1 MPAKLLHRLRPG
13 ITVCVPSIPPR
24 AGYLARALGSIA
36 AQSRQAD
43 AMSVVIDR
51 ERNGAAVTRSRALAA
66 ARTDVVTFLDDDDT
80 MNPDHLVKLRQFMA
94 DTGADFVFSWFDV
107 VGGIDPFPQ
116 HFGKVWDPA
125 DPTHTTVVT
134 MVKTELAQSVGFVA
148 PEGGDGAGGS
158 GEDWSFTLGC
168 LAAGAKIMHL
178 PEKTWKWYH
187 NSGNTSGRND
197 RW

>member
-1 MPAKLLHRLRPG
+1 MSARLLSGLRPG
-13 ITVCVPSIPPR
+13 ITVCVPSIPVR
-24 AGYLARALGSIA
+24 QQYLGRALTSIA
-36 AQSRQAD
+36 EQKRPAD
-43 AMSVVIDR
+43 AISVAIDR

-80 MNPDHLVKLRQFMA
+80 MNTDHLLRLESFMR

-107 VGGIDPFPQ
+107 IGGRDPFPQ
-116 HFGKVWDPA
+116 HFGKEWDPA

-134 MVKTELAQSVGFVA
+134 MVRTELAQSVGFVA

-158 GEDWSFTLGC
+158 GEDWNFTLGC
-168 LAAGAKIMHL
+168 LAAGATIKHL
-178 PEKTWKWYH
+178 PARTWKWYH
-187 NSGNTSGRND
+187 NTGNTSGRND

>member
-1 MPAKLLHRLRPG
+1 VPAIGYPRLRPG
-13 ITVCVPSIPPR
+13 ITVCVPSIPVR
-24 AGYLARALGSIA
+24 GHYLGRALTSIA
-36 AQSRQAD
+36 GQLRPAD
-43 AMSVVIDR
+43 AISVAVDR

-66 ARTDVVTFLDDDDT
+66 VRTDVVTFLDDDDT
-80 MNPDHLVKLRQFMA
+80 MNPDHLLRLESFMI

-107 VGGIDPFPQ
+107 IGGRDPFPQ
-116 HFGKVWDPA
+116 HFGKVWNPD

-134 MVKTELAQSVGFVA
+134 MVRTELARSVGFVA
-148 PEGGDGAGGS
+148 PENGDGAGGS

-178 PEKTWKWYH
+178 PERTWKWYH
-187 NSGNTSGRND
+187 NTGNTSGRND

>member
-1 MPAKLLHRLRPG
+1 VPNTRQG
-13 ITVCVPSIPPR
+13 DITVCVPSIPPR
-24 AGYLARALGSIA
+24 ARSGLLARSLASIA
-36 AQSRQAD
+36 AQTLPAG
-43 AMSVVIDR
+43 AISVAIDTGK
-51 ERNGAAVTRSRALAA
+51 EGAAITRTRALAA
-66 ARTDVVTFLDDDDT
+66 VRTPIVAFLDDDDA
-80 MNPDHLVKLRQFMA
+80 MNPDHLEKLYGFMLT
-94 DTGADFVFSWFDV
+94 TGADFVFSWFDV
-107 VGGIDPFPQ
+107 IGGLDPFPQ

-134 MVKTELAQSVGFVA
+134 MVRTELAQSVGFVA
-148 PEGGDGAGGS
+148 PEHGDGAGGS

-178 PEKTWKWYH
+178 PERTWRWYH